1 MDEKLRE
8 ILNDGEQ
15 VLWSG
20 SPAPFALLDRHAG
33 NGRKILIKWIS
44 VAVLASALIIVYMMN
59 NDPVSPGFLT
69 VVIGISLL
77 LILSPLVD
85 RYNILGTRYWI
96 TDQRV
101 IMMNKEKTCYGME
114 LADID
119 TWKRVRGMSD
129 RDCLVLGS
137 SIFDEVKRQL
147 RWRAVHPKTAGQD
160 QAGRVEGMILYGP
173 EDADGAS
180 AILQNVAH
188 ESVK

>member
-1 MDEKLRE
+1 MSCKGLLPSGRQPLSLSMDREKNRGKTPVLT
-8 ILNDGEQ
+8 EQ
-15 VLWSG
+15 
-20 SPAPFALLDRHAG
+20 R
-33 NGRKILIKWIS
+33 
-44 VAVLASALIIVYMMN
+44 
-59 NDPVSPGFLT
+59 
-69 VVIGISLL
+69 SLQK
-77 LILSPLVD
+77 V
-85 RYNILGTRYWI
+85 RYWI

>member
-1 MDEKLRE
+1 MLEAGCKKQ
-8 ILNDGEQ
+8 ILFKWF
-15 VLWSG
+15 LT
-20 SPAPFALLDRHAG
+20 ALLTGALLVAYFVYNEAADMKFPALVLLVAAV
-33 NGRKILIKWIS
+33 IL
-44 VAVLASALIIVYMMN
+44 
-59 NDPVSPGFLT
+59 VSPLT
-69 VVIGISLL
+69 EQRSLQK
-77 LILSPLVD
+77 V
-85 RYNILGTRYWI
+85 RYWI

>member
-33 NGRKILIKWIS
+33 NWRKILIEWNS

-101 IMMNKEKTCYGME
+101 ILMQRSKTIFSMRLDCVDAFRLVQDE
-114 LADID
+114 APN
-119 TWKRVRGMSD
+119 
-129 RDCLVLGS
+129 DCLVLGS
-137 SIFDEVKRQL
+137 RALEDVGRQL
-147 RWRAVHPKTAGQD
+147 RWRSSHPADQPGVSSDNNAVGLVLYNVANLEDAVPLLG
-160 QAGRVEGMILYGP
+160 QAG
-173 EDADGAS
+173 AA
-180 AILQNVAH
+180 
-188 ESVK
+188 

>member
-1 MDEKLRE
+1 MEKELQEFLRP
-8 ILNDGEQ
+8 GEQ
-15 VLWSG
+15 VRWQGQPGTFGLLEAGCKKQILFKW
-20 SPAPFALLDRHAG
+20 FLTALLTGALLVAYFVYNEAADMKFPALVLLVAAV
-33 NGRKILIKWIS
+33 IL
-44 VAVLASALIIVYMMN
+44 
-59 NDPVSPGFLT
+59 VSPLT
-69 VVIGISLL
+69 EQRSLQK
-77 LILSPLVD
+77 V
-85 RYNILGTRYWI
+85 RYWI

-188 ESVK
+188 ESGK

>member
-1 MDEKLRE
+1 MYEKLRE

-101 IMMNKEKTCYGME
+101 ILMQRSKTIFSMRLDCVDAFRLVQDE
-114 LADID
+114 APN
-119 TWKRVRGMSD
+119 
-129 RDCLVLGS
+129 DCLVLGS
-137 SIFDEVKRQL
+137 
-147 RWRAVHPKTAGQD
+147 RA
-160 QAGRVEGMILYGP
+160 L
-173 EDADGAS
+173 
-180 AILQNVAH
+180 
-188 ESVK
+188 